1 MSKPQMPLD
10 NSNTDTEPI
19 EDYLEE
25 DKPIPGQKYVCLS
38 FISPDKVLGTKLE
51 FQMYNFLKHSN
62 SDYSKTYEEFREEF
76 KYYLEEN
83 EEKLQEAFDETVDYQ
98 TNVRGVKVRGVYDNL
113 RAANIRAKVLQ
124 KLDRSF
130 HVYVG
135 QVGYW
140 LPWDPTANNVE
151 DQEYAEPELNRLVKE
166 YKQNETKKDLFYEEQ
181 KREKQKAALEES
193 MKLKKKQED
202 EKQRE
207 LAENAEENKRLL
219 EELENG
225 ATEAI
230 GEAEEGTEEGTNEEA
245 EVEAEECEVN
255 TVSIKTTPKEE
266 QTQLSSENVVD
277 EELKESLDSVDP
289 WMARKME
296 GEKKFVS

>member
-1 MSKPQMPLD
+1 MSTPQLPTD
-10 NSNTDTEPI
+10 NHVNNTENQI

-25 DKPIPGQKYVCLS
+25 DKPIPGQKYACLS
-38 FISPDKVLGTKLE
+38 FISPDKVLHQKQE
-51 FQMYNFLKHSN
+51 FLFYEFMKEQF
-62 SDYSKTYEEFREEF
+62 SKNESCYEKTFEQFREDLKFYQED
-76 KYYLEEN
+76 N
-83 EEKLQEAFDETVDYQ
+83 EEKLQESFDNIVDYQ

-193 MKLKKKQED
+193 LRLKKVQEE
-202 EKQRE
+202 EKQQEESERLAREEEEKQKLLDE
-207 LAENAEENKRLL
+207 LANTEIADED
-219 EELENG
+219 
-225 ATEAI
+225 ATE
-230 GEAEEGTEEGTNEEA
+230 EAEEG
-245 EVEAEECEVN
+245 EVN

-266 QTQLSSENVVD
+266 QTQLSSDNVVD
-277 EELKESLDSVDP
+277 EELKQSLDSVDP

-296 GEKKFVS
+296 DSSNQ

>member
-62 SDYSKTYEEFREEF
+62 PDYSKTYEAFREEF

-83 EEKLQEAFDETVDYQ
+83 EEKLQESFDETVDYQ

-193 MKLKKKQED
+193 MKLKKKQEE

-225 ATEAI
+225 DTEAN
-230 GEAEEGTEEGTNEEA
+230 GEAEAEEG
-245 EVEAEECEVN
+245 EVN

-277 EELKESLDSVDP
+277 EQLKESLESVDP
-289 WMARKME
+289 WMERKLE
-296 GEKKFVS
+296 ESSN